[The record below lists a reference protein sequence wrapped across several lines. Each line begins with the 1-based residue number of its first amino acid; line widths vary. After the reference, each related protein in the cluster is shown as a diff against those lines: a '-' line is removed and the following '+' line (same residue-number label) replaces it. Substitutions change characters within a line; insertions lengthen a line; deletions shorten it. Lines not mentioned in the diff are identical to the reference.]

1 MEIPYIPEYA
11 PFTGD
16 QRAWLS
22 GFLAGL
28 HSRTVMPGQTGTA
41 TATVERAAGA
51 AVHILYGSQTG
62 NAESV
67 AEDAAAA
74 ARAHGLEPLVAGLDT
89 VDINALSAM
98 RRVLVITST
107 YGEGE
112 MPDNAQLFWD
122 AVESESAPRLEGLYF
137 GVLALGDTSYD
148 GYCQSGKNI
157 DARFEALGGT
167 RVVDRTDCDVD
178 YEDPAAE
185 WIVRAVAAVA
195 GVDGD
200 AGAAASPVAPA
211 QTKTKSQW
219 TRKNPYPATVLANRL
234 LSGED
239 SAKEVRHFTFALGED
254 GLDYEAGDGLG
265 IRPIN
270 DPALVEAIIHQLG
283 VSGDY
288 VVTAKDGS
296 SAPLDQVLTSD
307 YEISI
312 PSRDLIEDIARR
324 SGDAELQHILDTE
337 DREALDAW
345 LWGKDVLDLL
355 QLDNSI
361 RLNPEDLLTLL
372 RPLQHRVYSI
382 SSSPLAH
389 DGTVHLTV
397 ASVRYRSGERDR
409 GGVCSTYLADR
420 VGEGDRVGVF
430 VSKNNSFRLPADD
443 AVPVVMIG
451 PGTGI
456 APFRAFLHERRAR
469 NASGQNWLFFGDQHQ
484 SSDFIYEDEL
494 NGLTRDG
501 VLTRLDLAF
510 SRDQSEKIYV
520 QTRMREQGRELFD
533 WLENGAHVYVC
544 GDATRMAKDVD
555 DALHEV
561 VAEHGGLD
569 ADAAEDYVNNL
580 KRSKRYL
587 RDVY

>member
-337 DREALDAW
+337 DRGSARCVAVGQGRSRSPAVGQQHSPESRGSAYTSSPAATSGLF
-345 LWGKDVLDLL
+345 DLL
-355 QLDNSI
+355 QPAGPRRHRPSDGSECALPLGRAGPRRRLLDVPGGP
-361 RLNPEDLLTLL
+361 R
-372 RPLQHRVYSI
+372 RR
-382 SSSPLAH
+382 
-389 DGTVHLTV
+389 G
-397 ASVRYRSGERDR
+397 RSGRSFCLQEQ
-409 GGVCSTYLADR
+409 
-420 VGEGDRVGVF
+420 F
-430 VSKNNSFRLPADD
+430 VP
-443 AVPVVMIG
+443 P
-451 PGTGI
+451 T
-456 APFRAFLHERRAR
+456 RR
-469 NASGQNWLFFGDQHQ
+469 
-484 SSDFIYEDEL
+484 
-494 NGLTRDG
+494 
-501 VLTRLDLAF
+501 
-510 SRDQSEKIYV
+510 
-520 QTRMREQGRELFD
+520 
-533 WLENGAHVYVC
+533 
-544 GDATRMAKDVD
+544 
-555 DALHEV
+555 
-561 VAEHGGLD
+561 
-569 ADAAEDYVNNL
+569 
-580 KRSKRYL
+580 
-587 RDVY
+587 